1 MTFAGTRARRVGI
14 IGIGVVAMLV
24 LIVAL
29 FPWNLLRNTVASYAS
44 GRLHRQVAIEHLAV
58 NLGWTTRVQL
68 SGVTVA
74 NATWSQT
81 QPMALFPTMIFTF
94 RVPSLFRLT
103 PDTTRLVEPNVLLER
118 NAAGAANWNFDGGG
132 SGAGMRVGSIDID
145 RGVVGYRDATLPADV
160 TATLQT
166 VAGTG
171 NAPQTMQFGGRGKL
185 RGEAFELSG
194 TSQGL
199 AELRNI
205 DAPYRLV
212 LNARAGRTTVA
223 FDGTVVPAR
232 LEDIKGALHL
242 KGPDL
247 SQLYPIVPS
256 PLPWTPPY
264 DLAGDLSHEN
274 ARWLFRGIGGK
285 VGDSDLAG
293 DFTID
298 LSSKRALTIADLS
311 SRKFNYKDL
320 GGFIGL
326 PPGEP
331 ARAVKTAEQKREVE
345 KRAATYRVL
354 PDKPFDLSK
363 LRDHDV
369 DLKFKGNSV
378 KWGTFPI
385 DNLVT
390 HLVLKQGVM
399 RFEPLDFG
407 IADGHVISNI
417 TVDVTQRVPAAQAKI
432 EARQLELKRI
442 FPQLASPS
450 GSAGRF
456 GARAQFKTR
465 GNSVAAMFANA
476 DGEAAIA
483 MRGGEASTL
492 QLVLTNL
499 DLARAAQLLIGGDE
513 KAAVHCAVAALHAKD
528 GVMTPDLLVIDTS
541 AELITG
547 SGDIDFRN
555 EKYDLHLKA
564 DSKKPS
570 PLALKGPIVIGGTF
584 RTPAIHPA
592 LGPVLARIGAAVGL
606 GALAPPLA
614 LLPLIDLGDAPD
626 ADCRALYQDAR
637 LQTGTN
643 GRIARDSK
651 AAGKSAATARRE
663 RIAKSKENVAGGER
677 AN

>member
-1 MTFAGTRARRVGI
+1 MPPAGSRARRI
-14 IGIGVVAMLV
+14 AIAGIGVLVAFV
-24 LIVAL
+24 LLFAF
-29 FPWNLLRNTVASYAS
+29 FPWNLLRGTVASYAS
-44 GRLHRQVAIEHLAV
+44 QRMHRAVAIEHLAV

-68 SGVTVA
+68 DGVTVG
-74 NATWSQT
+74 NASWSQT
-81 QPMALFPTMIFTF
+81 QPMATFPGMIFTF

-103 PDTTRLVEPNVLLER
+103 PDTVRLVEPDVLLER
-118 NAAGAANWNFDGGG
+118 NADGAANWNFEDGGG
-132 SGAGMRVGSIDID
+132 AGVHIGAIDVD
-145 RGVVGYRDATLPADV
+145 RGVLRYRDATIPAAVDTNLHTV
-160 TATLQT
+160 AATNDTPQTLQY
-166 VAGTG
+166 AGKGTW
-171 NAPQTMQFGGRGKL
+171 
-185 RGEAFELSG
+185 RGEAFEIEG
-194 TSQGL
+194 RSQGL
-199 AELRNI
+199 TELRNV
-205 DAPYRLV
+205 DAPYHLV

-223 FDGTVVPAR
+223 FDGTVVPAK
-232 LEDIKGALHL
+232 LENVKGALHI

-247 SQLYPIVPS
+247 SRLYPFVPS

-274 ARWLFRGIGGK
+274 AQWIFRGIKGT

-298 LSSKRALTIADLS
+298 QSSRRALTIADLS

-331 ARAVKTAEQKREVE
+331 ARAVKTGEQKQEQQ

-354 PDKPFDLSK
+354 PDKPFDLVK

-369 DLKFKGNSV
+369 DLKFKGKSV
-378 KWGTFPI
+378 KWGAVPI
-385 DNLVT
+385 DNLST
-390 HLVLKQGVM
+390 HLTLKSGVM
-399 RFEPLDFG
+399 RFDPLDFG
-407 IADGHVISNI
+407 IADGHLVS
-417 TVDVTQRVPAAQAKI
+417 DVTIDVTGRVPTAKAEI
-432 EARQLELKRI
+432 EARNLELKRI
-442 FPQLASPS
+442 FPQLASPR

-456 GARAQFKTR
+456 GARAHFTTK
-465 GNSVAAMFANA
+465 GNSVAEMFAAA
-476 DGEAAIA
+476 DGEAAVA

-513 KAAVHCAVAALHAKD
+513 KAAISCAVAALHAKD
-528 GVMTPDLLVIDTS
+528 GVMTPDLLVVDTE

-547 SGDIDFRN
+547 SGSIDFRN

-584 RTPAIHPA
+584 GTPAIHPS
-592 LGPVLARIGAAVGL
+592 LGPVIARIGAAVGL
-606 GALAPPLA
+606 GVVAPPLA

-637 LQTGTN
+637 LQTGTSE
-643 GRIARDSK
+643 RIARGSK
-651 AAGKSAATARRE
+651 ATEKPQRAAEGE
-663 RIAKSKENVAGGER
+663 RLAKSQKEAAASGQPN
-677 AN
+677 